1 MTAIRTPFTLFGS
14 VFQIDEYAYWELP
27 DYPDDPLAGR
37 AYQWEITVAVNPQII
52 GDKSGSGSYTEDD
65 IQLGDW
71 ITLTVLSPS
80 TTLQIV
86 GITSRSN
93 GIIVM
98 VVEDVDRYNL
108 YLRGMAGGI
117 SNPNE
122 GFYDALI
129 YRLSDEGYPIF
140 VGVKPQDVV
149 QDVLE
154 EINSRFKYRNYLQNN
169 VRVYQENNGF
179 DIGDELSLDAY
190 GVYSKAVAQGL
201 SAYKVVGQVKDINIP
216 GPGWFTFQPNGKLV
230 RYLSPNLPGNSGD
243 VIYLNPSNAGK
254 LTATRP
260 TSGIAVPVFIKLDDT
275 TGIKVA
281 GIINGGL
288 DNFSATAAP
297 TTTDDTGDGYSY
309 GSLWVDR
316 TNKTAYINV
325 YPNAGQSIWQKIGG
339 DVPVASDTVLGS
351 VKIGENI
358 NVTTEGVISVTKGAG
373 INKIGDIPD
382 VYTYGV
388 TSGSLL
394 VYNSGANRWDAQ
406 PSLSNIS
413 LDGGEF

>member
-14 VFQIDEYAYWELP
+14 VTQIDEYAYWELP

-37 AYQWEITVAVNPQII
+37 AYQWEITVSVNAQII

-86 GITSRSN
+86 GISSRSN

-117 SNPNE
+117 SNTNE
-122 GFYDALI
+122 GYYDALI

-169 VRVYQENNGF
+169 VKNPEEILCAYQSF
-179 DIGDELSLDAY
+179 L
-190 GVYSKAVAQGL
+190 KM
-201 SAYKVVGQVKDINIP
+201 INSIDNYYI
-216 GPGWFTFQPNGKLV
+216 T
-230 RYLSPNLPGNSGD
+230 
-243 VIYLNPSNAGK
+243 
-254 LTATRP
+254 
-260 TSGIAVPVFIKLDDT
+260 IK
-275 TGIKVA
+275 
-281 GIINGGL
+281 
-288 DNFSATAAP
+288 
-297 TTTDDTGDGYSY
+297 
-309 GSLWVDR
+309 
-316 TNKTAYINV
+316 
-325 YPNAGQSIWQKIGG
+325 
-339 DVPVASDTVLGS
+339 
-351 VKIGENI
+351 
-358 NVTTEGVISVTKGAG
+358 
-373 INKIGDIPD
+373 
-382 VYTYGV
+382 
-388 TSGSLL
+388 
-394 VYNSGANRWDAQ
+394 
-406 PSLSNIS
+406 
-413 LDGGEF
+413 